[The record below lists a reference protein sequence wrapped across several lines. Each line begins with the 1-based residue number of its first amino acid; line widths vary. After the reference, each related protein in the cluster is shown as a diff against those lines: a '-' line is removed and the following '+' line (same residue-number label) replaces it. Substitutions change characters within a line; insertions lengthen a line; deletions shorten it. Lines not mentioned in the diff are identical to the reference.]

1 MYYTYII
8 ICKDDT
14 YYIGYT
20 SDINRR
26 MNEHKSGINSKYTR
40 ARGFKKLEVY
50 WISRSRSEAMKLE
63 CFLKKLTRLNKTK
76 LIENPKLL
84 YEKYGLNNDKYIL
97 GELNKE

>member
-20 SDINRR
+20 SDIKRR
-26 MNEHKSGINSKYTR
+26 MGEHKRGLNSKYTR
-40 ARGFKKLEVY
+40 ARGFKNLKVY

-63 CFLKKLTRLNKTK
+63 CFLKKLTRSNKIK
-76 LIENPKLL
+76 LIESPKLL
-84 YEKYGLNNDKYIL
+84 YEKYGLNNDQYIL
-97 GELNKE
+97 G